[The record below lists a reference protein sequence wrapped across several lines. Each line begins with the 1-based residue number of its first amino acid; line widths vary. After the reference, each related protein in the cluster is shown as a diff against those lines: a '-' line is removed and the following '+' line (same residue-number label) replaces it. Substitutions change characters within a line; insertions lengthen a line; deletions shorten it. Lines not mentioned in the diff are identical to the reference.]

1 MGDFFGAIFPDAA
14 DVEALEIV
22 PDPAQVSYIPSIT
35 RSEIPDD
42 IKSGKAIMNLI
53 SSASGLFYRIA

>member
-42 IKSGKAIMNLI
+42 IKSGKAIMNLQC
-53 SSASGLFYRIA
+53 SMTS